1 VNQKDLSLD
10 VEQIR
15 KLAGYA
21 HWIPALK
28 GFQQGYLESIYP
40 GWDWNQIIPRLIKE
54 KIIHV
59 NSVSATH
66 QRLAHGLSIS
76 NVVQSV
82 TLNIS
87 EQGIKATVRKVQS
100 TSKIRN

>member
-1 VNQKDLSLD
+1 MNQKDLSLD
-10 VEQIR
+10 VEQLR

-28 GFQQGYLESIYP
+28 GFQQGYLASIYP
-40 GWDWNQIIPRLIKE
+40 GWDWNQIIPQLIKE

-66 QRLAHGLSIS
+66 QRLAHGLSVSIEIES
-76 NVVQSV
+76 I
-82 TLNIS
+82 TLSIS
-87 EQGIKATVRKVQS
+87 EQGIRATVRKTQS